1 MLRQIGRAAQR
12 GRWNVLTRATRRM
25 DLRCLMVLLMLLWL
39 LLLLLVMKRLPVWHH
54 LH

>member
-25 DLRCLMVLLMLLWL
+25 LDLRCLMVLLILLWL
-39 LLLLLVMKRLPVWHH
+39 LLLVVKRLPVWHH